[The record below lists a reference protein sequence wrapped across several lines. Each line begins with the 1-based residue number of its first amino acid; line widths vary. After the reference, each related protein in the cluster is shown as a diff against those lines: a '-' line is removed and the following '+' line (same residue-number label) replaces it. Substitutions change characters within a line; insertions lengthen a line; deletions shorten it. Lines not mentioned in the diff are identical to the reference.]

1 MVPLHKSRN
10 IIHNCIHQ
18 PHYILFIML
27 ETNVALKIY
36 NEVIKKVD
44 N

>member
-1 MVPLHKSRN
+1 MVPSRKSRN
-10 IIHNCIHQ
+10 IICNCIHQ
-18 PHYILFIML
+18 PHYILFTVL
-27 ETNVALKIY
+27 ESNVALKVY